1 MDVLQNCQKRQEGML
16 QRKTSCA
23 FPCGSP
29 WVAEWFVLSPE
40 YLVAFASRTSAK
52 VTLCISIAAVSTVE
66 AQKKAEFCISYA
78 LELGKAACDRAQKLL
93 LRATEEREMQR
104 WIVAINEAQELRRR
118 DRNFVPMSV
127 ASELLAKQ
135 LQLTEEK
142 AAEST
147 RHAATAR
154 QPKSC
159 VTKELT
165 MLTSEAYEDFLQT
178 LFASR
183 SLAACLAAT
192 LAPKVAT
199 SLQQALDAL
208 RVLRASERA
217 CSASLR
223 RLSFVLRNAAL
234 RSLHLGLVAFARTGA
249 CPCCQRLAFLC
260 RAVEKGRSA
269 RGAAKQQALSRTLW
283 MLRMRNAVE

>member
-104 WIVAINEAQELRRR
+104 WIVAINE
-118 DRNFVPMSV
+118 
-127 ASELLAKQ
+127 
-135 LQLTEEK
+135 EK

-154 QPKSC
+154 
-159 VTKELT
+159 
-165 MLTSEAYEDFLQT
+165 

>member
-154 QPKSC
+154 
-159 VTKELT
+159 
-165 MLTSEAYEDFLQT
+165 